1 MDTSHDLRAHSRSL
15 EADHFL
21 VDAEVASGRTNNSD
35 HPDMSDDL
43 VEDQN
48 HSFASNQSLGSTE
61 LLLDNESVD
70 HHVIHGYFSDDNAS
84 DENISLGDDETPR
97 LTFNGTGG
105 ADNSS
110 NGAAEK
116 HDFLTDK
123 IQNASFPHAF
133 ADEGLAENES
143 SSIAFEELDLNASD
157 KNASNETWPPVNM
170 EDFNGIRNDSE
181 SFGNFSVNE
190 SSPDKFSNM
199 SLVDMQ
205 NESQTFSVN
214 VSLPVNVS
222 ERVPQ
227 QDNGSLLGQSEEGL
241 EENESSSI
249 AFEEL
254 DLNASDK
261 NASNE
266 TWPPVNMEDF
276 NGIRNDSESFG
287 NFSVNESSPDKFSN
301 MSLVDMQNESQTF
314 SVNVSLPV
322 NVSERVRQ
330 QDNGSLLGQS
340 EEGLEENESSS
351 IAFEELD
358 LNASDKN
365 ASNETWP
372 PVNMED
378 FNGIRNDSES
388 FGNFSVNESSP
399 DKFSN
404 MSLVD
409 MQNESQ
415 TFSVNASLP
424 VNVSEGAWQQH
435 NGSLL
440 GQSEEGLEENESSS
454 IAFEELDLNASDK
467 NASNETW
474 PPVNM
479 EDFNGIRND
488 SESFGNFSVNESSPD
503 KFTNMSLV
511 DMQNESQTFSVNVSL
526 PVNVSARVRQQDN
539 GSLLG
544 QSEEGLEENE
554 SSSIAFE
561 ELDLN
566 ASDKNAS
573 FETVL
578 QVNASQ
584 GPSQQDNESS
594 MEQSDEGLEEN
605 ESSSIA
611 FDDFE
616 LNVSGQNASNETI
629 PPADLQEVNETGNDS
644 ESFGNFSSDESV
656 PHKSDNVSFIDLQNE
671 TETFSANGSF
681 PVNASQGP
689 SQQDNESSMEQ
700 SDEGLE
706 ENESS
711 IIAFDD
717 FELNVSGQN
726 ASNETILPADLQDVN
741 ETGNDSES
749 FGNFS
754 SDESVPDKSDNVSFI
769 DLQNET
775 ETLSANGSFPV
786 NASQGPSQQDN
797 ESSMEQS
804 DEGLEEN
811 ESSSI
816 AFDDFELNVSG
827 QNASNETI
835 PPADLPEVNETGN
848 DSESFGNFSS
858 DESVP
863 DKSDNVS
870 SIDLQNETE
879 TFSANG
885 SFSVN
890 ASQGPSQQDNESS
903 MEQSDEGLEENES
916 SSIAFDDFE
925 LNVSGQ
931 NASNQTIPP
940 ADPQD
945 VNETGNDSESF
956 GNFSSDESV
965 PDKSDNV
972 SFIDLQNETETFSA
986 NGSFP
991 VNASQWPSQQDNES
1005 SMEQSDEGLEENES
1019 SSIAFDDFELNVSG
1033 QNASNETIPPADLP
1047 EVNETENDSE
1057 SFGNFSSDESVPDKS
1072 DNVSFIDLQ
1081 NETETFSANGSF
1093 PVNASQGPSQ
1103 QDNESSMEQSDEGLE
1118 ENESSS
1124 IAFDDFELNVSGQ
1137 NASNETI
1144 LPADLQDVNETGN
1157 DSESFGNFSSDE
1169 SVPDKSDNVSFIDLQ
1184 NETETFFA
1192 NGSFP
1197 VNASQWPSQQDNES
1211 SMEQSDEGLEEN
1223 ESSSIA
1229 FDDFELNVSGQN
1241 ASNETIPP
1249 ADLPEVNETG
1259 NDSES
1264 FGNFSSDESVPDK
1277 SDNVSFIDLQNET
1290 ETFSA
1295 NGSFPVNASQ
1305 GPSQQD
1311 NESSM
1316 EQSDEGLEE
1325 NESNSIAF
1333 DDFELNV
1340 YGQNAS
1346 NETIPPA
1353 DLPEVNETGNDS
1365 ESFGN
1370 FSSDESVPD
1379 KSDNVSFID
1388 LQNETETFSAN
1399 GSFPVNASQGPSQQ
1413 DNESSMEQSDE
1424 GLEENESSSIA
1435 FDDFELNVSGQNASN
1450 ETIPPADLQDVNE
1463 TGNDSESFGNFSSDE
1478 SVPDKSDNVS
1488 FIVLQNE
1495 TETFSANGSFP
1506 VNASQWPSQQD
1517 NESSME
1523 QSDEGLEENESSSIA
1538 FDDFELNVSGQNA
1551 SNETIPPANL
1561 PEVNET
1567 GNDSESF
1574 GNFSSDESV
1583 PDKSDNVSF
1592 IDLQNETE
1600 TLSANGSFPVNASQ
1614 GPSQQD
1620 NESSM
1625 EQSDE
1630 GLEENESSSI
1640 AFDDFELNVSG
1651 QNASNETIP
1660 PADLPEVNETG
1671 NDSESF
1677 GNFSSDESVPDKSDN
1692 VSFIDLQNETE
1703 TFSSNGSFPVN
1714 ASQGPSQQDN
1724 ESSMEQSDE
1733 GLEENESSSIAFD
1746 DFELNV
1752 SGQNASNET
1761 IPPADLPEVNETGND
1776 SESFGNFSSD
1786 ESVPDKS
1793 DNVSFIDLQN
1803 ETETFSANGSF
1814 PVNAS
1819 QWPSQQDNESS
1830 MAQSDEGLEENE
1842 SSSIA
1847 FDDFELNVSEKNAS
1861 NETEAWWWGQAFL
1874 VLRRFDTV

>member
-1 MDTSHDLRAHSRSL
+1 MDTSHNLRAHGRSL

-21 VDAEVASGRTNNSD
+21 IDAEVASGRTNNSD

-70 HHVIHGYFSDDNAS
+70 HDVIHGYFSDDNAS
-84 DENISLGDDETPR
+84 DENISLGDDETLR

-110 NGAAEK
+110 NDAAEK

-123 IQNASFPHAF
+123 SQNASFTHAF
-133 ADEGLAENES
+133 FAN
-143 SSIAFEELDLNASD
+143 
-157 KNASNETWPPVNM
+157 
-170 EDFNGIRNDSE
+170 
-181 SFGNFSVNE
+181 
-190 SSPDKFSNM
+190 
-199 SLVDMQ
+199 
-205 NESQTFSVN
+205 
-214 VSLPVNVS
+214 
-222 ERVPQ
+222 
-227 QDNGSLLGQSEEGL
+227 EGL

-276 NGIRNDSESFG
+276 NGIRNGSESFG

-301 MSLVDMQNESQTF
+301 ISLVDMQNESQTF

-322 NVSERVRQ
+322 NVSEGVRQ

-378 FNGIRNDSES
+378 FNGMRNDSES

-404 MSLVD
+404 ISLVD

-415 TFSVNASLP
+415 TFSVNVSLP
-424 VNVSEGAWQQH
+424 VNVSEGAWQQD
-435 NGSLL
+435 NESLL

-474 PPVNM
+474 LPVNM
-479 EDFNGIRND
+479 EDFNGIRNG
-488 SESFGNFSVNESSPD
+488 SESFGNFSVNDSSPD
-503 KFTNMSLV
+503 KFSNMSLV
-511 DMQNESQTFSVNVSL
+511 DMQNESQTFSANVSL
-526 PVNVSARVRQQDN
+526 PVNVSEGVRQQDN

-544 QSEEGLEENE
+544 QPEEGLEENE

-573 FETVL
+573 NETWPPSNMEDFNGISNGSESFGNFSVNDSSPDKFSNMSLVDTQNESQTFSVNVSLPVNVQEGVRQQDNKSLLGQSEEGLEENESSSIAFEELDLNISDKNASFETVL
-578 QVNASQ
+578 QVNVSQ
-584 GPSQQDNESS
+584 GPSQQDNKSS

-629 PPADLQEVNETGNDS
+629 PPAELREVNET
-644 ESFGNFSSDESV
+644 
-656 PHKSDNVSFIDLQNE
+656 
-671 TETFSANGSF
+671 A
-681 PVNASQGP
+681 
-689 SQQDNESSMEQ
+689 
-700 SDEGLE
+700 
-706 ENESS
+706 
-711 IIAFDD
+711 
-717 FELNVSGQN
+717 
-726 ASNETILPADLQDVN
+726 
-741 ETGNDSES
+741 
-749 FGNFS
+749 
-754 SDESVPDKSDNVSFI
+754 
-769 DLQNET
+769 
-775 ETLSANGSFPV
+775 
-786 NASQGPSQQDN
+786 
-797 ESSMEQS
+797 
-804 DEGLEEN
+804 
-811 ESSSI
+811 
-816 AFDDFELNVSG
+816 
-827 QNASNETI
+827 
-835 PPADLPEVNETGN
+835 
-848 DSESFGNFSS
+848 
-858 DESVP
+858 
-863 DKSDNVS
+863 
-870 SIDLQNETE
+870 
-879 TFSANG
+879 
-885 SFSVN
+885 
-890 ASQGPSQQDNESS
+890 
-903 MEQSDEGLEENES
+903 
-916 SSIAFDDFE
+916 
-925 LNVSGQ
+925 
-931 NASNQTIPP
+931 
-940 ADPQD
+940 
-945 VNETGNDSESF
+945 NDSESF

-991 VNASQWPSQQDNES
+991 VNVSQGPSQQDNKS

-1019 SSIAFDDFELNVSG
+1019 SSIAFDDFELKVSG
-1033 QNASNETIPPADLP
+1033 QNASNETIPPAELR
-1047 EVNETENDSE
+1047 EVNET
-1057 SFGNFSSDESVPDKS
+1057 
-1072 DNVSFIDLQ
+1072 
-1081 NETETFSANGSF
+1081 A
-1093 PVNASQGPSQ
+1093 
-1103 QDNESSMEQSDEGLE
+1103 
-1118 ENESSS
+1118 
-1124 IAFDDFELNVSGQ
+1124 
-1137 NASNETI
+1137 
-1144 LPADLQDVNETGN
+1144 
-1157 DSESFGNFSSDE
+1157 
-1169 SVPDKSDNVSFIDLQ
+1169 
-1184 NETETFFA
+1184 
-1192 NGSFP
+1192 
-1197 VNASQWPSQQDNES
+1197 
-1211 SMEQSDEGLEEN
+1211 
-1223 ESSSIA
+1223 
-1229 FDDFELNVSGQN
+1229 
-1241 ASNETIPP
+1241 
-1249 ADLPEVNETG
+1249 
-1259 NDSES
+1259 
-1264 FGNFSSDESVPDK
+1264 
-1277 SDNVSFIDLQNET
+1277 
-1290 ETFSA
+1290 
-1295 NGSFPVNASQ
+1295 
-1305 GPSQQD
+1305 
-1311 NESSM
+1311 
-1316 EQSDEGLEE
+1316 
-1325 NESNSIAF
+1325 
-1333 DDFELNV
+1333 
-1340 YGQNAS
+1340 
-1346 NETIPPA
+1346 
-1353 DLPEVNETGNDS
+1353 NDS

-1450 ETIPPADLQDVNE
+1450 ETIPPAE
-1463 TGNDSESFGNFSSDE
+1463 
-1478 SVPDKSDNVS
+1478 PR
-1488 FIVLQNE
+1488 
-1495 TETFSANGSFP
+1495 
-1506 VNASQWPSQQD
+1506 
-1517 NESSME
+1517 
-1523 QSDEGLEENESSSIA
+1523 
-1538 FDDFELNVSGQNA
+1538 
-1551 SNETIPPANL
+1551 
-1561 PEVNET
+1561 EVNET
-1567 GNDSESF
+1567 ANDSESF

-1600 TLSANGSFPVNASQ
+1600 TFSANGSFPVNASQ

-1651 QNASNETIP
+1651 KNASNETIP
-1660 PADLPEVNETG
+1660 PADLREVNET
-1671 NDSESF
+1671 
-1677 GNFSSDESVPDKSDN
+1677 
-1692 VSFIDLQNETE
+1692 
-1703 TFSSNGSFPVN
+1703 
-1714 ASQGPSQQDN
+1714 A
-1724 ESSMEQSDE
+1724 
-1733 GLEENESSSIAFD
+1733 
-1746 DFELNV
+1746 
-1752 SGQNASNET
+1752 
-1761 IPPADLPEVNETGND
+1761 ND

-1819 QWPSQQDNESS
+1819 QGPSQQDNESS
-1830 MAQSDEGLEENE
+1830 MEQSDEGLEENE

-1847 FDDFELNVSEKNAS
+1847 FDDFELNGQNAS
-1861 NETEAWWWGQAFL
+1861 NETIPPAELREVNETANDSEALATSLQMSLFQTSL
-1874 VLRRFDTV
+1874 TM

>member
-1 MDTSHDLRAHSRSL
+1 MDATSHDLRAHGRSL

-110 NGAAEK
+110 NDAVEK

-143 SSIAFEELDLNASD
+143 SSIAFEELDLNISD
-157 KNASNETWPPVNM
+157 KNASNNTWPPVNM
-170 EDFNGIRNDSE
+170 EDFNGIRNGSE

-254 DLNASDK
+254 DLNISDK
-261 NASNE
+261 NASND

-276 NGIRNDSESFG
+276 NGIRNGSESFG

-322 NVSERVRQ
+322 NISEGVRQ
-330 QDNGSLLGQS
+330 QDNGSLLGQP

-358 LNASDKN
+358 LNISDKN
-365 ASNETWP
+365 ASNDTWP

-378 FNGIRNDSES
+378 FNGIRNGSES

-415 TFSVNASLP
+415 TFSVNVSLP
-424 VNVSEGAWQQH
+424 VNISEGVRQQD

-440 GQSEEGLEENESSS
+440 GQPEEGLEENESSS
-454 IAFEELDLNASDK
+454 IAFEELDLN
-467 NASNETW
+467 T
-474 PPVNM
+474 
-479 EDFNGIRND
+479 
-488 SESFGNFSVNESSPD
+488 
-503 KFTNMSLV
+503 
-511 DMQNESQTFSVNVSL
+511 
-526 PVNVSARVRQQDN
+526 
-539 GSLLG
+539 
-544 QSEEGLEENE
+544 
-554 SSSIAFE
+554 
-561 ELDLN
+561 
-566 ASDKNAS
+566 SDKNAS

-605 ESSSIA
+605 ESSSIT

-616 LNVSGQNASNETI
+616 LNVSGQNASIETI

-726 ASNETILPADLQDVN
+726 ASNETIPPADLPEVNETGNDSESFGNFSSDESVPDKSDNVSFIDVQNETETLSANGSFPVNASQGPSQQDNESSVEQSDEGLEENESSSIAFDDFELNVSGQNASNETIPPADLPEVNETGNDSESFGNFSSDESVPDKSDNVSFIDLQNETETFSANGSFPVNASQGPSQQDNESSMEQSDEGLEENESSSIAFDDFELNVSGQNASNETIPPADLQDANETGNDSESFGNFSSDESVPDKSDNVSFIDLQNETETFSANGSFSVNASQGPSQHDNESSMEQSDEGLEENESSSIAFDDFELNISGQNASNETILPADLQDVN

-775 ETLSANGSFPV
+775 ETFSANGSFPVNASQGPSQQDNESSMEQSDEGLEENESSSIAFDDFGLNVSGQNASNETIPPADLPEVNETGNDSESFGNFSSDESVPDKSDNVSFIDLQNETETFSANHSFPVHASQGPSQQDNESSMEQSDEGLEENESSSIAFDDFELNVSGRNASNETIPPADLPEVNETGNDSESFGNFSSDESVPDKSDNVSFIDLQNETETFSANGSFPVNASQGPSQQDNESSMEQSDEGLEENESSSIAFNDFELNVSGQNASNETIPPADLPEVNETGNDSESFGNFSSDESVPDKSDNVSFIDLQNETETFSANGSFPV

-870 SIDLQNETE
+870 
-879 TFSANG
+879 
-885 SFSVN
+885 
-890 ASQGPSQQDNESS
+890 
-903 MEQSDEGLEENES
+903 
-916 SSIAFDDFE
+916 
-925 LNVSGQ
+925 
-931 NASNQTIPP
+931 
-940 ADPQD
+940 
-945 VNETGNDSESF
+945 
-956 GNFSSDESV
+956 
-965 PDKSDNV
+965 
-972 SFIDLQNETETFSA
+972 FIDLQNETETFSA

-1019 SSIAFDDFELNVSG
+1019 SSIAFDDFGLNVSG

-1047 EVNETENDSE
+1047 E
-1057 SFGNFSSDESVPDKS
+1057 
-1072 DNVSFIDLQ
+1072 
-1081 NETETFSANGSF
+1081 
-1093 PVNASQGPSQ
+1093 
-1103 QDNESSMEQSDEGLE
+1103 
-1118 ENESSS
+1118 
-1124 IAFDDFELNVSGQ
+1124 
-1137 NASNETI
+1137 
-1144 LPADLQDVNETGN
+1144 VNETGN

-1184 NETETFFA
+1184 NETETVSA

-1197 VNASQWPSQQDNES
+1197 VNASQGPSQQDNES

-1325 NESNSIAF
+1325 NES
-1333 DDFELNV
+1333 
-1340 YGQNAS
+1340 
-1346 NETIPPA
+1346 
-1353 DLPEVNETGNDS
+1353 
-1365 ESFGN
+1365 
-1370 FSSDESVPD
+1370 
-1379 KSDNVSFID
+1379 
-1388 LQNETETFSAN
+1388 
-1399 GSFPVNASQGPSQQ
+1399 
-1413 DNESSMEQSDE
+1413 
-1424 GLEENESSSIA
+1424 
-1435 FDDFELNVSGQNASN
+1435 
-1450 ETIPPADLQDVNE
+1450 
-1463 TGNDSESFGNFSSDE
+1463 
-1478 SVPDKSDNVS
+1478 
-1488 FIVLQNE
+1488 
-1495 TETFSANGSFP
+1495 
-1506 VNASQWPSQQD
+1506 
-1517 NESSME
+1517 
-1523 QSDEGLEENESSSIA
+1523 
-1538 FDDFELNVSGQNA
+1538 
-1551 SNETIPPANL
+1551 
-1561 PEVNET
+1561 
-1567 GNDSESF
+1567 
-1574 GNFSSDESV
+1574 
-1583 PDKSDNVSF
+1583 
-1592 IDLQNETE
+1592 
-1600 TLSANGSFPVNASQ
+1600 
-1614 GPSQQD
+1614 
-1620 NESSM
+1620 
-1625 EQSDE
+1625 
-1630 GLEENESSSI
+1630 SSI

-1703 TFSSNGSFPVN
+1703 T
-1714 ASQGPSQQDN
+1714 
-1724 ESSMEQSDE
+1724 
-1733 GLEENESSSIAFD
+1733 L
-1746 DFELNV
+1746 
-1752 SGQNASNET
+1752 
-1761 IPPADLPEVNETGND
+1761 
-1776 SESFGNFSSD
+1776 
-1786 ESVPDKS
+1786 
-1793 DNVSFIDLQN
+1793 
-1803 ETETFSANGSF
+1803 SANGSF

-1874 VLRRFDTV
+1874 VLRRFDTVWCMICLDLLWFLCFAAGHFSVTFCQCFSLWGNPLDALSKNCLVSA